1 MSLAKLGGG
10 DHEHLPVQDLQKDL
24 QIHPEYQLQ
33 EVREMH
39 SNSKKKVTFVFSL
52 YVKAALFALNDA
64 QSRGGKHQTI
74 PKLEAPR

>member
-1 MSLAKLGGG
+1 MR
-10 DHEHLPVQDLQKDL
+10 DLQKDV

-39 SNSKKKVTFVFSL
+39 SNSKKKVTFVFLL

-64 QSRGGKHQTI
+64 QSRGVKHQTS